1 MEKIKSML
9 QILVL
14 SFVFGFP
21 FTPVAAQQLDVEIDP
36 IAYGLDGFSV
46 HTAYGVNGWRFDLGV
61 YGLTL
66 PEAIHG
72 NEGLSAKFVGAG
84 WKVDRFLK
92 GGSEGAFVGIDGGVS
107 RKEIG
112 DVDTRETAHRVEY
125 AMGGRI
131 GYRWMTGLG
140 NLYVTPWVGLGYV
153 LNAEDVVLNGKV
165 FENSAF
171 QPFPTIHV
179 GWRF

>member
-1 MEKIKSML
+1 ML
-9 QILVL
+9 HTLVL

-21 FTPVAAQQLDVEIDP
+21 FTPVTAQQLDVEIDP
-36 IAYGLDGFSV
+36 IAYALEGFSV

-66 PEAIHG
+66 PEAVHG
-72 NEGLSAKFVGAG
+72 NEGLTARFVGAG
-84 WKVDRFLK
+84 WKMDRFIK
-92 GGSEGAFVGIDGGVS
+92 GGSDGAFLGIDGGVS
-107 RKEIG
+107 RKVIE
-112 DVDTRETAHRVEY
+112 DNDTPDTIQRLEY
-125 AMGGRI
+125 SMGGRI

-153 LNAEDVVLNGKV
+153 FNAKDMEINDKV
-165 FENSAF
+165 FENSAI
-171 QPFPTIHV
+171 QPFPTVHV